1 MMKNRRSGFTLVE
14 LLVSMALFT
23 IVIAI
28 ATGAFIR
35 ALRTQR
41 QLVSFASA
49 NSNVSLVL
57 EQMARE
63 IRVGRDFSS
72 LGRNTLSFTNGRGEL
87 VVYDFNETDG
97 VIMRRVGAGVPQP
110 LTSENVSVKNLEF
123 KTMFIGDDG
132 YPARIT
138 VLVTVSP
145 KEIGVNTSLIRI
157 QTTVSARNIG
167 T

>member
-1 MMKNRRSGFTLVE
+1 MKTSRRSGFTLVE
-14 LLVSMALFT
+14 LLVAMAVFSVVL
-23 IVIAI
+23 AI

-63 IRVGRDFSS
+63 IRVGRDFTQVS
-72 LGRNTLSFTNGRGEL
+72 GGTLSFTNGRGE
-87 VVYDFNETDG
+87 VVTYRYEAESESIT
-97 VIMRRVGAGVPQP
+97 RTVGNSTPRP
-110 LTSENVSVKNLEF
+110 LTSESVAVKNLEF
-123 KTMFIGDDG
+123 LGQFVGDDG

-138 VLVTVSP
+138 TMVAVSP
-145 KEIGVNTSLIRI
+145 KEVGVDTSVVRI